1 MKLLRLLALTTLTAA
16 ILSVT
21 TIAHAAPREAEGA
34 AKSVRTFPA
43 LTRIYRFTGLVTTSL
58 DQNTGV
64 QVSAH
69 CTNWHPTQNRVVKY
83 IVRNSD
89 GAIAVSAG
97 PFVLSRLRTFT
108 YSTQFTD
115 LFFDDTVAAPPV
127 LLRQGSLDILASGP
141 EVHCQA
147 ELVDAAGTSAY
158 DVTPLAATRSN
169 QEAATQE

>member
-1 MKLLRLLALTTLTAA
+1 MKLASRLLALTTLTAA

-43 LTRIYRFTGLVTTSL
+43 LTRIYRFTGLVTTSVTPFDGL
-58 DQNTGV
+58 

-69 CTNWHPTQNRVVKY
+69 CTNWATQNRFVQY
-83 IVRNSD
+83 IVRNFD
-89 GAIAVSAG
+89 GRIVASAG
-97 PFVLSRLRTFT
+97 PFTLSPFRTFT
-108 YSTQFTD
+108 YSTQNTN
-115 LFFDDTVAAPPV
+115 LFGEDSIVAPQY
-127 LLRQGSLDILASGP
+127 LLDQGSLEILASGP

-169 QEAATQE
+169 QEGTSQE

>member
-1 MKLLRLLALTTLTAA
+1 MKLASRLLALTTLTAA

-64 QVSAH
+64 QVSAQ
-69 CTNWHPTQNRVVKY
+69 CTNWHPSQRLVRY
-83 IVRNSD
+83 IVRNFD
-89 GAIAVSAG
+89 GAIVATAG
-97 PFVLSRLRTFT
+97 PFPLAPFRTFT

-169 QEAATQE
+169 QEAGTEE